1 MQMLASEFKRT
12 CEPKIQ
18 KFRGGTSSGALLV
31 FKSWMQ
37 DIECAIKDHNLNN
50 DEALQLVK
58 EFSEGCA
65 CDNINFYLE
74 VMDKPSVDGLFENLW
89 QVFSLGEDGQQMLA
103 EFYSRVQNPKES
115 VKEFGE
121 WILQIARKIMTAK
134 PEFKVDIDNTL
145 KARFADGLRDHYH
158 QAMARE
164 MIHSCPTLSYVA
176 YKSEVL
182 KTLGPNVKPRS
193 ITTSKL
199 ETSDTESPPQKC
211 KRESELDQ
219 KINAA
224 IEENQ
229 KLSERLSAF
238 DPKTITDTVINAVQ
252 GNYPSSKPAGFA
264 SKQFKPSQFY
274 GKPREPQLVPGTDGS
289 LKPETDC
296 NYCKDL
302 GHLKY
307 NCPKLK
313 EKEARMAGHRDYNK
327 SKKEN

>member
-1 MQMLASEFKRT
+1 
-12 CEPKIQ
+12 
-18 KFRGGTSSGALLV
+18 
-31 FKSWMQ
+31 
-37 DIECAIKDHNLNN
+37 
-50 DEALQLVK
+50 
-58 EFSEGCA
+58 
-65 CDNINFYLE
+65 
-74 VMDKPSVDGLFENLW
+74 MDSLFENLW
-89 QVFSLGEDGQQMLA
+89 QVFSSGEDGQQTLA

-121 WILQIARKIMTAK
+121 SLLQIARKIMTAK
-134 PEFKVDIDNTL
+134 PEFKIDIENTL
-145 KARFADGLRDHYH
+145 KAHFTDGLRDHYH

-164 MIHSCPTLSYVA
+164 MIRSRPTLSYVA

-199 ETSDTESPPQKC
+199 EISDTESPPKKRKC
-211 KRESELDQ
+211 KSELDQ

-229 KLSERLSAF
+229 KLSEHLSAF

-252 GNYPSSKPAGFA
+252 GNYASSKPASFA

-274 GKPREPQLVPGTDGS
+274 GKPCKPQLVPGTDGS

-313 EKEARMAGHRDYNK
+313 EKEARMAGHQNYNK
-327 SKKEN
+327 SKKKN

>member
-1 MQMLASEFKRT
+1 
-12 CEPKIQ
+12 
-18 KFRGGTSSGALLV
+18 
-31 FKSWMQ
+31 MQ
-37 DIECAIKDHNLNN
+37 DIECAIKDRNLNN
-50 DEALQLVK
+50 EEALQLVK

-65 CDNINFYLE
+65 RDNINFYLE
-74 VMDKPSVDGLFENLW
+74 VTDSPTVDGLFENLR
-89 QVFSLGEDGQQMLA
+89 QVFSSGEDGQQMLA
-103 EFYSRVQNPKES
+103 EFYSRVQNQKES

-121 WILQIARKIMTAK
+121 SLLQIARKIMTTR

-164 MIHSCPTLSYVA
+164 MIRSRPTLSYVA

-182 KTLGPNVKPRS
+182 KTLGPNVKPRN
-193 ITTSKL
+193 ITISKL
-199 ETSDTESPPQKC
+199 ETSDIESPPKKR

-219 KINAA
+219 KINVA
-224 IEENQ
+224 IEENR

-252 GNYPSSKPAGFA
+252 SSKPAGFA
-264 SKQFKPSQFY
+264 PKQFRPSQFY

-289 LKPETDC
+289 LKPEIDC

>member
-1 MQMLASEFKRT
+1 MLASEFKRT
-12 CEPKIQ
+12 REPKIQ
-18 KFRGGTSSGALLV
+18 KFRGGTSSGTLLV
-31 FKSWMQ
+31 FKFWMQ
-37 DIECAIKDHNLNN
+37 DIECAIKDQNLNN
-50 DEALQLVK
+50 DKALQLVK

-65 CDNINFYLE
+65 HDNINFYLE
-74 VMDKPSVDGLFENLW
+74 VTDKPSMDGLFENLW
-89 QVFSLGEDGQQMLA
+89 QVFSSGEDGQQMLA
-103 EFYSRVQNPKES
+103 EFYSRVQNPKEL

-121 WILQIARKIMTAK
+121 SILQIARKIMTAK

-145 KARFADGLRDHYH
+145 KAHFTDGLRDHYH

-164 MIHSCPTLSYVA
+164 MIRSCPTLSFVA

-193 ITTSKL
+193 ITTIKL
-199 ETSDTESPPQKC
+199 ETSDTESLPKKC
-211 KRESELDQ
+211 KRKSELDQ
-219 KINAA
+219 TINAA
-224 IEENQ
+224 IEENW
-229 KLSERLSAF
+229 KLSERLSTF
-238 DPKTITDTVINAVQ
+238 NPKTITDTVINAVQ
-252 GNYPSSKPAGFA
+252 GNYASSKPAGFA

-274 GKPREPQLVPGTDGS
+274 GKPREPQLIPGTDGS
-289 LKPETDC
+289 LQPETDC

-313 EKEARMAGHRDYNK
+313 EKEARMAGHQNYNK

>member
-1 MQMLASEFKRT
+1 MR
-12 CEPKIQ
+12 EPKIQ

-37 DIECAIKDHNLNN
+37 DIECAIKDQNLNN

-65 CDNINFYLE
+65 CDNIKFYLE
-74 VMDKPSVDGLFENLW
+74 VTDKPSVDGLFEN
-89 QVFSLGEDGQQMLA
+89 GQQMLA
-103 EFYSRVQNPKES
+103 EFYSCVQNPEEL

-121 WILQIARKIMTAK
+121 SILQIARKIMTAK
-134 PEFKVDIDNTL
+134 PEFKVNIDNML
-145 KARFADGLRDHYH
+145 KACFADGLRDHYH

-164 MIHSCPTLSYVA
+164 MIRSCPTLSYVA

-182 KTLGPNVKPRS
+182 KTLGPNVKPCS

-199 ETSDTESPPQKC
+199 ETSDTESPPKKC

-224 IEENQ
+224 IEENR

-252 GNYPSSKPAGFA
+252 GNYPRSKPAGFA
-264 SKQFKPSQFY
+264 
-274 GKPREPQLVPGTDGS
+274 
-289 LKPETDC
+289 LKTIQTIAI
-296 NYCKDL
+296 L
-302 GHLKY
+302 WQT
-307 NCPKLK
+307 
-313 EKEARMAGHRDYNK
+313 M
-327 SKKEN
+327 

>member
-1 MQMLASEFKRT
+1 M
-12 CEPKIQ
+12 
-18 KFRGGTSSGALLV
+18 

-37 DIECAIKDHNLNN
+37 DIECAIKDRNLNN

-65 CDNINFYLE
+65 RDNINFYLK
-74 VMDKPSVDGLFENLW
+74 VTDKPSVDGLFENLR
-89 QVFSLGEDGQQMLA
+89 QVFSSGEDGQQMLA

-121 WILQIARKIMTAK
+121 SILQITRKIMKAK
-134 PEFKVDIDNTL
+134 PEFKVNIDNTL
-145 KARFADGLRDHYH
+145 KARFTDGLRDHNH

-164 MIHSCPTLSYVA
+164 MIHSHPMFSYVA

-182 KTLGPNVKPRS
+182 KTLGPKVKPGS

-199 ETSDTESPPQKC
+199 ETSNTESPPKKC

-224 IEENQ
+224 IEENR
-229 KLSERLSAF
+229 KISERLSAF
-238 DPKTITDTVINAVQ
+238 DPKTITDTIINAVQ
-252 GNYPSSKPAGFA
+252 GNYPSSKPASFA

-274 GKPREPQLVPGTDGS
+274 GKPREPQLIPGTDDL

-307 NCPKLK
+307 NCYIRILASLWMRKLF
-313 EKEARMAGHRDYNK
+313 
-327 SKKEN
+327 

>member
-1 MQMLASEFKRT
+1 M
-12 CEPKIQ
+12 
-18 KFRGGTSSGALLV
+18 
-31 FKSWMQ
+31 FKSWIQ
-37 DIECAIKDHNLNN
+37 DIECAIKDRNLNN
-50 DEALQLVK
+50 EEALQLVK

-65 CDNINFYLE
+65 RDNINFYLE
-74 VMDKPSVDGLFENLW
+74 VTDNPSVDGLFKNLW
-89 QVFSLGEDGQQMLA
+89 QVFSSGEDGQQMLA
-103 EFYSRVQNPKES
+103 KFYSRIQNPKKS

-121 WILQIARKIMTAK
+121 SILQIARKIMTAE
-134 PEFKVDIDNTL
+134 PEFKVHIDNTL
-145 KARFADGLRDHYH
+145 KAHFADGLRDHYH

-164 MIHSCPTLSYVA
+164 MIHSRPTLSYVA

-182 KTLGPNVKPRS
+182 KTLGPNAKPRS

-199 ETSDTESPPQKC
+199 ETSDIESPPKNASANPSSI
-211 KRESELDQ
+211 K

-252 GNYPSSKPAGFA
+252 GNYQSSKPSGFA
-264 SKQFKPSQFY
+264 PKQFKPLQFY

-289 LKPETDC
+289 LKPEIDC
-296 NYCKDL
+296 NYFKDL

-313 EKEARMAGHRDYNK
+313 ENEVRMAGHRDYNK